1 MNAPRPVLG
10 SLGRPQSQISQQWT
24 ARKDRRPSVPV
35 KQVPYTRRYEVRWI
49 DDAGAVEDFVRV
61 APAMPIFEAGFSA
74 FSHGALIS
82 TTEGPVAVEDLE
94 PGMMVDTAMS
104 GPAKLR
110 WIGSITIVPGAP
122 NRGGQLPDKLYRI
135 VSDSFGPARP
145 ASDVT
150 LGPSARLLD
159 RSPDVCRSL
168 GTDAALAPVTM
179 RADGEHVVEIN
190 PVSAM
195 RVYHLSF
202 DAHQIIF
209 ANGLEV
215 ESFHPGPDAT
225 YSLSDEMRA
234 QFMALFPHK
243 TSLGDFGRMLWPRFD
258 HRSDGIN

>member
-10 SLGRPQSQISQQWT
+10 SLGRPQSQLSTQWT
-24 ARKDRRPSVPV
+24 ARKDRRPSVQV
-35 KQVPYTRRYEVRWI
+35 RQVPFTRRYDVRWI
-49 DDAGAVEDFVRV
+49 DEDGVIEDFVRV

-82 TTEGPVAVEDLE
+82 TAEGQVAVEDLE
-94 PGMMVDTAMS
+94 PGMMIETALG
-104 GPAKLR
+104 GPVPLR
-110 WIGSITIVPGAP
+110 WIGSITLIPGAP
-122 NRGGQLPDKLYRI
+122 ERGDVPDKLYR
-135 VSDSFGPARP
+135 VVADSFGPGRP
-145 ASDVT
+145 SVDLA
-150 LGPSARLLD
+150 LGPNARLLD

-168 GTDAALAPVTM
+168 GTDAALAPITM
-179 RADGEHVVEIN
+179 RADGECIVEIN
-190 PVSAM
+190 PVSPM

-202 DAHQIIF
+202 DAHHVIF

-234 QFMALFPHK
+234 QFLSLFPHK
-243 TSLGDFGRMLWPRFD
+243 ANLSDFGRMLWPRFD